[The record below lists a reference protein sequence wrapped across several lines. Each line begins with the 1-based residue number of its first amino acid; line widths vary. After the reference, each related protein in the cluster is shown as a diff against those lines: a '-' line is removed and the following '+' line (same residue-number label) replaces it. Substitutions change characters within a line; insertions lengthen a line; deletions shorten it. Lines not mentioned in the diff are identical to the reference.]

1 MLVQMRKTSSLFLVI
16 IAAALAGGG
25 CGGRSYHLPGHT
37 FSNRNDPPDMTMR
50 VGERRKAITTGF
62 TLSAMGPAFMDSSE
76 PEIVAI
82 EHTGSWNT
90 VYLRARKAGV
100 AIVRYGVLH
109 GGSSPDNDG
118 FAVRVLPA
126 K

>member
-1 MLVQMRKTSSLFLVI
+1 MRKTSSLFLVV

-37 FSNRNDPPDMTMR
+37 FSNRDDPPDVTMR
-50 VGERRKAITTGF
+50 VGERRKAITTGL
-62 TLSAMGPAFMDSSE
+62 TLSAMGPAFMDSSD
-76 PEIVAI
+76 PEVVAI

-90 VYLRARKAGV
+90 VYLRARKPGV
-100 AIVRYGVLH
+100 AIVRYGIVD
-109 GGSSPDNDG
+109 GGSSPGNDG
-118 FAVRVLPA
+118 FEVRVLRA